1 MDSMKFLAFA
11 GLLAGTMAT
20 IPCVAADASNYPER
34 PIRVVVNYAPGGSSD
49 SLARSALADLESLLG
64 QGVIVD
70 NRPGANGNI
79 GTGFVAKSP
88 PDGYTLGVS
97 GLSGVTNSFL
107 YRNQSYDFFKDLVP
121 VAMIA
126 RNPGVLIV
134 NKSLP
139 IRTAQE
145 LVQYAKA
152 HPGKLNFAS
161 GGRGSSLHLNGEI
174 FKTAAG
180 VDIVHVPYRGEA
192 PALNDLVGG
201 QVQMMFAVL
210 ASAKPFIDQGLV
222 RALAVTSPERTDLMP
237 DLPTLRES
245 GIGFGL
251 YSWAAIFAPA
261 GTPKPIL
268 EKLNVAIRKA
278 IAQPKTTARLREM
291 GAEPVDMDLAQI
303 KAYTDQE
310 QRFWSDVFSRLHV
323 QMD

>member
-1 MDSMKFLAFA
+1 MKFLAFA

-20 IPCVAADASNYPER
+20 TPGAAADASNYPER

-49 SLARSALADLESLLG
+49 SLARAALADLEPILG

-174 FKTAAG
+174 FKSAAG

-237 DLPTLRES
+237 SLPTLRES

-261 GTPKPIL
+261 STPRPIL
-268 EKLNVAIRKA
+268 EKLNVSIRKA
-278 IAQPKTTARLREM
+278 IAQPKTTERLREM
-291 GAEPVDMDLAQI
+291 GAETVDMDLAQI

>member
-1 MDSMKFLAFA
+1 MDSTKLLAIA

-20 IPCVAADASNYPER
+20 IPCAAADASNYPER

-49 SLARSALADLESLLG
+49 SLARAALADLEPFLG
-64 QGVIVD
+64 QGAIVD

-174 FKTAAG
+174 FKNAAG

-237 DLPTLRES
+237 GLPTLRES

-261 GTPKPIL
+261 STPRPIL
-268 EKLNVAIRKA
+268 EKLNVSIRKA
-278 IAQPKTTARLREM
+278 IAQPKTTERLREM
-291 GAEPVDMDLAQI
+291 GAETVDMDLAQI

>member
-1 MDSMKFLAFA
+1 MDSMKILAFA

-20 IPCVAADASNYPER
+20 IPCAAADASNYPER

-49 SLARSALADLESLLG
+49 SLARSALADLESFLG

-79 GTGFVAKSP
+79 GTGYVAKSP

-174 FKTAAG
+174 FKSAAG

-237 DLPTLRES
+237 GLPTLRES

-261 GTPKPIL
+261 GTPRPIL

-278 IAQPKTTARLREM
+278 IAQPKTTERLREM

-310 QRFWSDVFSRLHV
+310 QRFWSDEFSRLHV